1 MSGLFITFEGIDGSG
16 KSTQVR
22 RLYQHFETLGRKITL
37 TREPGGVPIAEAL
50 RAMLLDPAN
59 GAMARATELLLYV
72 AARAQLVAE
81 VIRPALDRGEIV
93 ICDRYYDSTIAY
105 QGAGRGWERASLD
118 ALHRVATGNLLPD
131 VTLLLDLDVSISLA
145 RRAPLGEPD
154 RIEGESYRFYQRVR
168 DGYLEIAKADPGRIV
183 VLDATPD
190 ADAIARRIILQLQ
203 QRGVI

>member
-22 RLYQHFETLGRKITL
+22 RLYQHFETLGRQITV

-50 RAMLLDPAN
+50 RAMLLNPAN
-59 GAMARATELLLYV
+59 GAIARETELLLYV

-81 VIRPALDRGEIV
+81 VIRPALERGEIV

-105 QGAGRGWERASLD
+105 QGAGRGWERAALD
-118 ALHRVATGNLLPD
+118 ALHSVATDNLLPD
-131 VTLLLDLDVSISLA
+131 VTFLLDLDVSIGSA
-145 RRAPLGEPD
+145 RIAPFGAPD
-154 RIEGESYRFYQRVR
+154 RIEGEPFQFYQRVR
-168 DGYLEIAKADPGRIV
+168 GGYLEIAKADPGRVV

-190 ADAIARRIILQLQ
+190 ADAIAGKVIAGLKE
-203 QRGVI
+203 RGIV